1 MSNVVSFQDILQVPM
16 EQIKSPD
23 PLPPADYLGLIINP
37 PEVTQKGKN
46 NTDCVIFSVKLA
58 QCLSPDP
65 NVQTA
70 VGKALDGKPLSDVK
84 LNYLMWA
91 TPDSAYRIKQF
102 LQNTLQITGAANLSE
117 ALSMVPGRQLV
128 VSLGHYNANK
138 DKPGE
143 DPQIAMEIKAT
154 KPAPNY

>member
-1 MSNVVSFQDILQVPM
+1 M
-16 EQIKSPD
+16 EQIKSPN
-23 PLPPADYLGLIINP
+23 PLPQADYLALITGFA
-37 PEVTQKGKN
+37 EFTQRGKN
-46 NTDCVIFSVKLA
+46 NTDCVIFPVKLA
-58 QCLSPDP
+58 QCLSADP

-70 VGKALDGKPLSDVK
+70 VGEALDGKPLGDVK

-128 VSLGHYNANK
+128 VSLSHYISNK
-138 DKPGE
+138 DKVGE
-143 DPQIAMEIKAT
+143 DPQVTMEIKAT
-154 KPAPNY
+154 KPAPNYQG